1 MSVPGDPDALEQLG
15 TRLRYAAQGV
25 GSLGGNTRQFTAG
38 TVAAAG
44 WTGSAADSF
53 SAFGT
58 SLGEGA
64 GAAAAPLTRI
74 ASAVETYAGSLRTAQ
89 QRVSEFN
96 SIADMAGT
104 DPSAAVMRAVEQSAQ
119 DANDATSALQQAGQQ
134 AAAEV
139 TSASGQLQD
148 LFAAGPVRSFIAALP
163 AAGDLPLGGWVPGDP
178 VPDGPGTE
186 ILGNPG
192 ASDLGSGTEIL
203 PPAPDL
209 GLTEGDPLPP
219 ELGLPE
225 GDPLPSGL
233 WTQILTNPGS
243 GQQGPLVNYNTP
255 GDSGDDPPDGDGT
268 DPGEGVVAP
277 RDVHGQLR
285 AGSRGIDEDYVREHG
300 ELYYQDDGQLVRIL
314 DNGNGTSS
322 VVVYDPANPTKE
334 STTAMLFTDSQIQ
347 SRFTSGKWFD

>member
-1 MSVPGDPDALEQLG
+1 VAGGLTVPGDPDALEQLS

-25 GSLGGNTRQFTAG
+25 GSLGGNTRQFTTGTLAG
-38 TVAAAG
+38 AG

-64 GAAAAPLTRI
+64 GAASAPLTRI
-74 ASAVETYAGSLRTAQ
+74 ASAVETYASSLRTAQ
-89 QRVSEFN
+89 QRAAELN
-96 SIADMAGT
+96 SIADTAST
-104 DPSAAVMRAVEQSAQ
+104 DPSSAVMQAVR
-119 DANDATSALQQAGQQ
+119 QAGER

-148 LFAAGPVRSFIAALP
+148 LFSTGPVRNFIATLP
-163 AAGDLPLGGWVPGDP
+163 AADQDLPVGGWMPGDP
-178 VPDGPGTE
+178 VPDGLGTE

-192 ASDLGSGTEIL
+192 AFDLGSGTEVL
-203 PPAPDL
+203 PPAPDI
-209 GLTEGDPLPP
+209 GLPEGDPLPP

-268 DPGEGVVAP
+268 DPDEGVVAP

-334 STTAMLFTDSQIQ
+334 STTAMLFTESQIQ
-347 SRFTSGKWFD
+347 SRFKSGKWFD